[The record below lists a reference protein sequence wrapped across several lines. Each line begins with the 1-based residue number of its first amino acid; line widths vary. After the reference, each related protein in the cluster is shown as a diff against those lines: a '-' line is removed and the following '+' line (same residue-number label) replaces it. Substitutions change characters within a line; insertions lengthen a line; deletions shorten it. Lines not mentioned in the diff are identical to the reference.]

1 MEEEFCSNTSSPSGL
16 PSSSSTATNS
26 LFCSEKKE
34 KKSERFRYGNF
45 NRYYGVRTKGF
56 DHDPRLDILPKEWF
70 NKKRILD
77 VGCNAGHLTLEIAKE
92 LKPSWILGIDIDDH
106 LIGVARKNIRHYF
119 ECNDGEGQE
128 FIGKFPASIKNYNV
142 WFSRENYV
150 LESDEYLE
158 MIREEY
164 DVILALSISKW
175 IHLNWGDEGI
185 KRFFK
190 RTFKH
195 LNRGGRLLLELQ
207 DWSKYYKRAKTTPE
221 MFETYKNIKF
231 KPDQFK
237 NYLIDEVGFVE
248 CQQLGIPKAVTRG
261 FERPILVFQKAIN
274 LNSRKR
280 QFIEDKQENDHK
292 LLEKKF
298 C

>member
-26 LFCSEKKE
+26 LVSSEKKE
-34 KKSERFRYGNF
+34 KKNERFRYGNF

-56 DHDPRLDILPKEWF
+56 DHDLRLDILPKEWF

-119 ECNDGEGQE
+119 ECNDDEKGQE

-164 DVILALSISKW
+164 D
-175 IHLNWGDEGI
+175 
-185 KRFFK
+185 
-190 RTFKH
+190 
-195 LNRGGRLLLELQ
+195 
-207 DWSKYYKRAKTTPE
+207 PE

-237 NYLIDEVGFVE
+237 NYLIEEVGFVE

-292 LLEKKF
+292 LPEKKF